1 MREYHG
7 AVMARQSPDHSAGGM
22 QLAVL
27 AEVIDRSSVQ
37 GIDVRSKRRPK
48 GAPVPSGEQLRELIE
63 EVSASEDCQ
72 HRDLSDPIVMLAAT
86 ALRRRELLG
95 LRWSDYSRRNRTV
108 TMSGKVIR
116 AAGKGLMRVDE
127 TKTEDSAR
135 TVPLPKF
142 AADVLNARH
151 VRFIVGQAE
160 VIFPSSVGAACLRAS
175 GQINSATPKCR

>member
-1 MREYHG
+1 
-7 AVMARQSPDHSAGGM
+7 
-22 QLAVL
+22 
-27 AEVIDRSSVQ
+27 
-37 GIDVRSKRRPK
+37 
-48 GAPVPSGEQLRELIE
+48 
-63 EVSASEDCQ
+63 
-72 HRDLSDPIVMLAAT
+72 
-86 ALRRRELLG
+86 
-95 LRWSDYSRRNRTV
+95 
-108 TMSGKVIR
+108 MSGKVIR